1 LGEYG
6 VVHGDVKAENMV
18 VNTRTGEAVVIDVG
32 SAFDENSKKKNGE
45 LYMQSRWYRAPEVM
59 VENRAAIGIGI
70 DVWSF
75 GCVLCE
81 LETNVVVFKGQNR
94 DVMLLRQ
101 MGALGIEE
109 YTQSITMQ
117 QGKLYGDLVMLS
129 SLVSERG
136 WSRISKGS
144 RWFEDVVLKC
154 CCVIEKRIT
163 MKKIVEIMEAGQEL
177 TMRSVSAP
185 M

>member
-1 LGEYG
+1 
-6 VVHGDVKAENMV
+6 
-18 VNTRTGEAVVIDVG
+18 
-32 SAFDENSKKKNGE
+32 
-45 LYMQSRWYRAPEVM
+45 
-59 VENRAAIGIGI
+59 
-70 DVWSF
+70 
-75 GCVLCE
+75 
-81 LETNVVVFKGQNR
+81 
-94 DVMLLRQ
+94 
-101 MGALGIEE
+101 
-109 YTQSITMQ
+109 MQ